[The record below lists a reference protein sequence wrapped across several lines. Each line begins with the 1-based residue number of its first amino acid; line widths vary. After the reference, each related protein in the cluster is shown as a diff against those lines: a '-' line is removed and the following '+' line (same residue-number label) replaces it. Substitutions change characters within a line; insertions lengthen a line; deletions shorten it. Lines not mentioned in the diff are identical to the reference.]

1 MERNVSEGRGKI
13 PVIVAVAVALTGLA
27 PLVVGRLGQLLRLLL
42 QQLVQCFFHAAPN
55 QFLDLPPD
63 YLLVQ
68 LYNLFGYGLQTP
80 FRMVCANFILP
91 DACKPCLF
99 LSSIQFAQF
108 ILPYPPNPATM
119 VEFSAALTKRPR
131 SILPCFT
138 INVQALC

>member
-1 MERNVSEGRGKI
+1 MGHMERNVSEGRGNI

-68 LYNLFGYGLQTP
+68 LYNLFGHGLQTP

-91 DACKPCLF
+91 DACKPCFF

-108 ILPYPPNPATM
+108 ILSLISCNSIKY
-119 VEFSAALTKRPR
+119 SAYDDY
-131 SILPCFT
+131 
-138 INVQALC
+138 